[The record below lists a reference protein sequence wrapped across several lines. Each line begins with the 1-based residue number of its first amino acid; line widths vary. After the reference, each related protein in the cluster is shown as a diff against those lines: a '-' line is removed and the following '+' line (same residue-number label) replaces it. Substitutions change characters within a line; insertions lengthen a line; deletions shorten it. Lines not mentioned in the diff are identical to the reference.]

1 MKINYQSARKL
12 RIRLTE
18 WLETHWVAPGF
29 AGWLLIWFSIFFF
42 ASATNTM
49 VGWLY
54 VISGVSFALLGMAA
68 VLPGRS
74 LRQLRVRRRPIPPV
88 TVGDLIGVELEIE
101 NPTKQPKTLLQA
113 IDEVPLRLGKP
124 LEKAIEII
132 PPRDTLRWTYYLPT
146 KRRGVYYWDYIY
158 LRTAAPLGLFFCKR
172 SRDAKAIAIVYPRV
186 LPLTNCPLIDEVGQE
201 YSPQLSERTYYHA
214 ASEGLTRNLRPYRFG
229 DPSRLIHW
237 RSSARHGE
245 LRVRELEIA
254 TGGQEIIICL
264 DSGGSWQTEDD
275 FEAAVTAAASL
286 YFYAN
291 RSQLNVQL
299 WTAATGL
306 VRGNWVVLQALAAV
320 NAGEEVGKDGLPD
333 LPLIWLTQNRVSLN
347 SLPPGSRWV
356 LWPERAG
363 KVEKKELV
371 NSSSPGIEIESD
383 RSLKFQL
390 QSRTKR

>member
-1 MKINYQSARKL
+1 MPKKL

-18 WLETHWVAPGF
+18 WLETRWVAPAF
-29 AGWLLIWFSIFFF
+29 AGWLLIGFSLFFF
-42 ASATNTM
+42 AAATNTM

-54 VISGVSFALLGMAA
+54 LISGVSFSLLGMAA

-74 LRQLRVRRRPIPPV
+74 LRQLRVKRRPIQPV
-88 TVGDLIGVELEIE
+88 TVGDLINVELEIE
-101 NPTKQPKTLLQA
+101 NPTKQAKTLLQA
-113 IDEVPLRLGKP
+113 LDEVPLRLGKP
-124 LEKAIEII
+124 VEKAIEIL
-132 PPRDTLRWTYYLPT
+132 PPGDTLHWSYYLPT
-146 KRRGVYYWDYIY
+146 KRRGVYYWDYAY
-158 LRTAAPLGLFFCKR
+158 LRTAAPLGLFFCKH

-186 LPLTNCPLIDEVGQE
+186 LPLMSCPLIDELGQE
-201 YSPQLSERTYYHA
+201 YSPKLSERTYYHA

-237 RSSARHGE
+237 RSSARYGE

-264 DSGGSWQTEDD
+264 DSGGSWQTEND

-306 VRGNWVVLQALAAV
+306 VRGNWVVLRALAAV
-320 NAGEEVGKDGLPD
+320 NPGEGVGERGLPD
-333 LPLIWLTQNRVSLN
+333 LPLIWLTQNRASLN
-347 SLPPGSRWV
+347 SLPAGSRWV
-356 LWPERAG
+356 LWPEMAAEG
-363 KVEKKELV
+363 DKQILV
-371 NSSSPGIEIESD
+371 NAGYPGIEIEGD
-383 RSLKFQL
+383 RPLELQL
-390 QSRTKR
+390 QSQIRR